1 MKKLFSTKHLQLC
14 SYGVQIR
21 LFTIFVLFLGSNKLN
36 ASLPASSLLSEV
48 IKEAEKVTGVPSS
61 SQKLIINGKALTSLD
76 HNKLITECR
85 IQDGTKIMVLGKR
98 YDPESDSMYQKVVA
112 VEQLVTEAQ
121 KKLSEVSNP
130 TCIDEKCSYS
140 IKSDVYNHRRWF
152 KALRGIFSRLQKNSR
167 I

>member
-1 MKKLFSTKHLQLC
+1 M
-14 SYGVQIR
+14 
-21 LFTIFVLFLGSNKLN
+21 
-36 ASLPASSLLSEV
+36 SEV

-98 YDPESDSMYQKVVA
+98 YDPESDSMYKKVVA

-130 TCIDEKCSYS
+130 TCIDQKCSYF
-140 IKSDVYNHRRWF
+140 NTT
-152 KALRGIFSRLQKNSR
+152 RGDG
-167 I
+167 

>member
-1 MKKLFSTKHLQLC
+1 MASRFLYLQY
-14 SYGVQIR
+14 SY
-21 LFTIFVLFLGSNKLN
+21 FLGTNKFN

-130 TCIDEKCSYS
+130 TYIDEKCSYF
-140 IKSDVYNHRRWF
+140 IYNQMTWL
-152 KALRGIFSRLQKNSR
+152 KALRGIFFRLQKN
-167 I
+167 

>member
-1 MKKLFSTKHLQLC
+1 M
-14 SYGVQIR
+14 
-21 LFTIFVLFLGSNKLN
+21 VLFLWRQNSLIYSILTFLGTNKFN

-98 YDPESDSMYQKVVA
+98 YDPESDSLYQKIVA
-112 VEQLVTEAQ
+112 VEQLATETQ
-121 KKLSEVSNP
+121 KKLSEVSKP
-130 TCIDEKCSYS
+130 KCIDKKCSNFNF
-140 IKSDVYNHRRWF
+140 I
-152 KALRGIFSRLQKNSR
+152 I
-167 I
+167 

>member
-1 MKKLFSTKHLQLC
+1 MQLSLQLC
-14 SYGVQIR
+14 SYGVKIR
-21 LFTIFVLFLGSNKLN
+21 LFTIFVLFSGTNKFN

-98 YDPESDSMYQKVVA
+98 YDPESDSLYQKIVA
-112 VEQLVTEAQ
+112 VEQLATETQ
-121 KKLSEVSNP
+121 KKLSEVSKP
-130 TCIDEKCSYS
+130 TCIDKKCS
-140 IKSDVYNHRRWF
+140 NF
-152 KALRGIFSRLQKNSR
+152 KLKRKEKRK
-167 I
+167 

>member
-1 MKKLFSTKHLQLC
+1 MKKLFSTKHLQLSLRLC
-14 SYGVQIR
+14 SYGVKIR
-21 LFTIFVLFLGSNKLN
+21 LFTIFVLFLGSNKFN

-98 YDPESDSMYQKVVA
+98 YDPESDSIYQKVVA

-121 KKLSEVSNP
+121 KKLSEVSNR
-130 TCIDEKCSYS
+130 TCIDEKGP
-140 IKSDVYNHRRWF
+140 HF
-152 KALRGIFSRLQKNSR
+152 KLKRCIQPEER
-167 I
+167 

>member
-1 MKKLFSTKHLQLC
+1 MCIRDSNIST
-14 SYGVQIR
+14 
-21 LFTIFVLFLGSNKLN
+21 FLGTNKFN

-98 YDPESDSMYQKVVA
+98 YDPESDSLYQKIVT
-112 VEQLVTEAQ
+112 VEQLATETQ
-121 KKLSEVSNP
+121 KKLSEVSKP
-130 TCIDEKCSYS
+130 TCIDKKCSNFKFLSACSKQLYVVS
-140 IKSDVYNHRRWF
+140 LSGCKRNEGYRRWF
-152 KALRGIFSRLQKNSR
+152 FT
-167 I
+167 

>member
-1 MKKLFSTKHLQLC
+1 M
-14 SYGVQIR
+14 
-21 LFTIFVLFLGSNKLN
+21 FVLFSGTNKFN

-130 TCIDEKCSYS
+130 TYIDEKCS
-140 IKSDVYNHRRWF
+140 
-152 KALRGIFSRLQKNSR
+152 
-167 I
+167 

>member
-1 MKKLFSTKHLQLC
+1 MDPADRLINFQFKH
-14 SYGVQIR
+14 
-21 LFTIFVLFLGSNKLN
+21 GSNKFN

-130 TCIDEKCSYS
+130 TCIDEKCSYFNF
-140 IKSDVYNHRRWF
+140 KKRR
-152 KALRGIFSRLQKNSR
+152 RQPEEMV
-167 I
+167 